1 MCSSEKTLK
10 EQQQDLLLTSPNMT
24 VNEQLLQQP
33 PNRCVES
40 VLTLKEKIENLLRP
54 KIGKTL
60 NSEVGKLFR
69 DPLFPFT
76 KLGLDWNK
84 NVGTKNTRMKNQN
97 KIWLAVITEVKSKIT
112 KSFSVTP
119 YSLVLITFSCCD
131 RVYWTFFCKAWSIN
145 VFCRQN

>member
-40 VLTLKEKIENLLRP
+40 VLTLKEKLEKLLRP
-54 KIGKTL
+54 KIRKTL
-60 NSEVGKLFR
+60 GSEVGKLYK

-76 KLGLDWNK
+76 KLGLEWTK
-84 NVGTKNTRMKNQN
+84 NVDTKND
-97 KIWLAVITEVKSKIT
+97 KSK
-112 KSFSVTP
+112 P
-119 YSLVLITFSCCD
+119 NLIGCFHRT
-131 RVYWTFFCKAWSIN
+131 YT
-145 VFCRQN
+145 

>member
-1 MCSSEKTLK
+1 MK

-40 VLTLKEKIENLLRP
+40 VLTLKEKLEKLLRP
-54 KIGKTL
+54 KIRKTL

-84 NVGTKNTRMKNQN
+84 NVDTKNTRMKNQN
-97 KIWLAVITEVKSKIT
+97 KI
-112 KSFSVTP
+112 
-119 YSLVLITFSCCD
+119 
-131 RVYWTFFCKAWSIN
+131 
-145 VFCRQN
+145 